1 MWYDM
6 ERERLTAI
14 KMNIK
19 QIVTGRF
26 IKQEGFTPSYILTK
40 LGLRL
45 SRTRILGTVVDKFIS
60 ESGKLASITL
70 DDGSDTIRAK
80 VFNDVTMF
88 DNLSIG
94 DTVDVIGRL
103 REYQNE
109 IYIMPEV
116 IAKIGKPLNKNCN
129 ANFYLF
135 SYVALHLNE
144 LDIDQLIYE
153 YGNDHQPAWIHVS
166 ASKNKNKRQ
175 ILKIS
180 NTGTKIL
187 QLQDALFLG
196 V

>member
-1 MWYDM
+1 M
-6 ERERLTAI
+6 ENISKSFTLDEFLYSEQAQRFPNIAQLQKKPPKNVVDSLVYLCNTTLQKISDTFKYPITISSGYRCKELNRLVGSSDTSQHVLGEAADI
-14 KMNIK
+14 SIPNSFLIDVKAKNIK
-19 QIVTGRF
+19 KMVNT
-26 IKQEGFTPSYILTK
+26 
-40 LGLRL
+40 
-45 SRTRILGTVVDKFIS
+45 
-60 ESGKLASITL
+60 
-70 DDGSDTIRAK
+70 
-80 VFNDVTMF
+80 
-88 DNLSIG
+88 
-94 DTVDVIGRL
+94 
-103 REYQNE
+103 
-109 IYIMPEV
+109 EV

>member
-1 MWYDM
+1 M
-6 ERERLTAI
+6 ENISKSFTLDEFLYSEQAQRFPNIAQLQKKPPKNVVDSLVYLCNTTLQKISNTFKYPITISSGYRCKELNHLVGSSDTSQHVLGEAADISIPNSFLTDVKA
-14 KMNIK
+14 KNIK
-19 QIVTGRF
+19 NMVNT
-26 IKQEGFTPSYILTK
+26 
-40 LGLRL
+40 
-45 SRTRILGTVVDKFIS
+45 
-60 ESGKLASITL
+60 
-70 DDGSDTIRAK
+70 
-80 VFNDVTMF
+80 
-88 DNLSIG
+88 
-94 DTVDVIGRL
+94 
-103 REYQNE
+103 
-109 IYIMPEV
+109 EV
-116 IAKIGKPLNKNCN
+116 IAKIGKPLNKSCN

-187 QLQDALFLG
+187 QLKDALFLG